1 MNSLTGWT
9 DLKCTAAR
17 KRWPTFCASS
27 EEVGS
32 ELPSPTAVRCL
43 PSTRYLAT
51 RPTVHLVSL
60 RVRLWMLITLK
71 SQHFI
76 LKKLLG
82 DARVEEMPLLTVMH
96 TLLVREHNRVAAR
109 LAQLNP
115 SWNDEIVYQESRR
128 IVVAEMQHIT
138 FTEWL
143 PNILSNYA
151 FFFNLNLI
159 KFTLERCSMVLN
171 Q

>member
-1 MNSLTGWT
+1 
-9 DLKCTAAR
+9 
-17 KRWPTFCASS
+17 
-27 EEVGS
+27 
-32 ELPSPTAVRCL
+32 
-43 PSTRYLAT
+43 
-51 RPTVHLVSL
+51 
-60 RVRLWMLITLK
+60 
-71 SQHFI
+71 
-76 LKKLLG
+76 
-82 DARVEEMPLLTVMH
+82 MPLLTVMH

-151 FFFNLNLI
+151 FFFKL
-159 KFTLERCSMVLN
+159 KFNQIYSRMVFHGT
-171 Q
+171 